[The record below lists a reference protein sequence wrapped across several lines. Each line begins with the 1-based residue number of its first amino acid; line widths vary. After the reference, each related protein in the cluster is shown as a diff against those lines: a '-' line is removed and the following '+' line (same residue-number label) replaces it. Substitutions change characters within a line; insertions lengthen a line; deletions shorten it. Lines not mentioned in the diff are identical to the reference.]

1 MAVAR
6 KAVEMN
12 DFMMHR
18 LTGLDSSDYESLVT
32 GVLARG
38 ENISL
43 DEFYSLL
50 LSHENRIK

>member
-1 MAVAR
+1 MAAAG
-6 KAVEMN
+6 KAVKMI

-18 LTGLDSSDYESLVT
+18 LTGLDLSDYESLVT

-50 LSHENRIK
+50 LSHENRIE